1 MLYISSLATTKI
13 SMLLF
18 YLKVFPQRYFRVCTW
33 VLIGLNVV
41 YALVYDFLLTFQC
54 HPIPGVWR
62 SWDGEYEARCISI
75 NLIGWTAAAINI
87 LLDLLV
93 IILPLP
99 ELLRLSMSLKK
110 KVQIVSMFAVGF
122 LYANRAAY
130 VSFFAGVSA
139 NVIQSSITVVS
150 VLRLSS
156 LIRFGTTENV
166 TRKCHSLWLAWS
178 SF

>member
-62 SWDGEYEARCISI
+62 SWCKIMPFSCSGK
-75 NLIGWTAAAINI
+75 
-87 LLDLLV
+87 
-93 IILPLP
+93 
-99 ELLRLSMSLKK
+99 LSL
-110 KVQIVSMFAVGF
+110 
-122 LYANRAAY
+122 
-130 VSFFAGVSA
+130 
-139 NVIQSSITVVS
+139 
-150 VLRLSS
+150 
-156 LIRFGTTENV
+156 
-166 TRKCHSLWLAWS
+166 
-178 SF
+178 